1 MIPSRNRKT
10 LAELIRHAGGEPSP
24 VLVRWALNTRRA
36 SYGARA
42 GMSEAAIVNVCPRK
56 ASVSGGAAGLQTRLG
71 TAAVPG

>member
-36 SYGARA
+36 SYAAQSARERRRMA
-42 GMSEAAIVNVCPRK
+42 RGQE
-56 ASVSGGAAGLQTRLG
+56 
-71 TAAVPG
+71 